1 MEESKEL
8 GSHAMQVDDI
18 QTKSIIDFQK
28 AYEVGQCQNTN
39 MTQSMYHT

>member
-18 QTKSIIDFQK
+18 QTKSINDFQK
-28 AYEVGQCQNTN
+28 AYEVIMDNVKIQI
-39 MTQSMYHT
+39 